1 MKDHKL
7 YFPNLNGVRA
17 IAAFM
22 VIIFH
27 IELIKSEFG
36 IKNLLGY
43 VHLGGDLGVILFF
56 VLSGFLITY
65 LLLYEEE
72 LSNTISLKK
81 FYIRR
86 ILRIWPLYF
95 LIVLSCLFIF
105 PHISFIYEPPY
116 NTTPLIQ
123 NRFVLTLLYLF
134 FLSNV
139 ITGLHSHI
147 NFARPTWSVSVEEQ
161 FYLFW
166 PILLKFSKNKV
177 KVIRNVFLFY
187 IIIRIVSK
195 IANTRFFMSH
205 FPDLGFLNHLEIIL
219 LHTPFDVL
227 SVESITGYILFKNK
241 EQILKIIYSK
251 YMQLLVF
258 IILPILIYILR
269 FSFTINIGKIQSNDL
284 NNLIYS
290 ILFSILIINLAG
302 NPNVIISLENR
313 ILNYLGKIS
322 YGLYLY
328 HWVVVVFIINV
339 LKKTTIDSNS
349 FIYNII
355 LYILCVTTTITV
367 AHISYFYFEVKFL
380 SLKHKFSTIISG
392 DMVKK

>member
-1 MKDHKL
+1 M
-7 YFPNLNGVRA
+7 
-17 IAAFM
+17 
-22 VIIFH
+22 
-27 IELIKSEFG
+27 
-36 IKNLLGY
+36 
-43 VHLGGDLGVILFF
+43 
-56 VLSGFLITY
+56 
-65 LLLYEEE
+65 
-72 LSNTISLKK
+72 
-81 FYIRR
+81 
-86 ILRIWPLYF
+86 
-95 LIVLSCLFIF
+95 
-105 PHISFIYEPPY
+105 
-116 NTTPLIQ
+116 
-123 NRFVLTLLYLF
+123 
-134 FLSNV
+134 
-139 ITGLHSHI
+139 
-147 NFARPTWSVSVEEQ
+147 
-161 FYLFW
+161 
-166 PILLKFSKNKV
+166 

-227 SVESITGYILFKNK
+227 SVGSITGYILFKNK

-339 LKKTTIDSNS
+339 LKKTTIP
-349 FIYNII
+349 
-355 LYILCVTTTITV
+355 
-367 AHISYFYFEVKFL
+367 KF
-380 SLKHKFSTIISG
+380 K
-392 DMVKK
+392 